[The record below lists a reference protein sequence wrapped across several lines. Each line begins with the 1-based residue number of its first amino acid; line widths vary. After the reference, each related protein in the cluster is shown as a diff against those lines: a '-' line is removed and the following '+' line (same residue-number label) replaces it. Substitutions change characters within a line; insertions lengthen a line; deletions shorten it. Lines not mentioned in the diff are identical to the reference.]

1 MFQYFLKVVSTQFR
15 TLNAQR
21 VRRSVLPLT
30 LPLSDKLAIFKITT
44 HQYSMT
50 HFERDLMEGV
60 NGNTAGGI
68 HVQHGISGLPGAF
81 FNYEISPIL
90 IVHTETRQS
99 FAHFLTSTC
108 AIVGGV
114 LTVASLVDSVLF
126 ATGRALKKSAVGAS
140 SGFSG
145 KLM

>member
-1 MFQYFLKVVSTQFR
+1 
-15 TLNAQR
+15 
-21 VRRSVLPLT
+21 
-30 LPLSDKLAIFKITT
+30 
-44 HQYSMT
+44 MT
-50 HFERDLMEGV
+50 HFERDLTEGV

-68 HVQHGISGLPGAF
+68 HVQHGVSGLPGVF

-90 IVHTETRQS
+90 IVHTETHQS

-114 LTVASLVDSVLF
+114 LTVASLVDSILF
-126 ATGRALKKSAVGAS
+126 ATGRVLKRSAVGAR
-140 SGFSG
+140 SGFGG